1 MCVLSTYLPVQNRSL
16 KTIHIFI
23 GDNLRPMGC
32 PGIDDEF
39 GNRTHRLWPFRN
51 NKNTANYAS
60 RQMVCGVNEYIP
72 EGEDKPVYQ
81 VVDELAA
88 DNELFAEHFL
98 DGWHIMTTH
107 GYAETELN
115 DGPQNSWMGYERLAA
130 QGVVIDDYEK
140 YISENKPVD
149 FVDPKVTIDSTLI
162 ISLSERTL
170 TKHCHYFSG

>member
-1 MCVLSTYLPVQNRSL
+1 MIS
-16 KTIHIFI
+16 K

-39 GNRTHRLWPFRN
+39 GSRTNRLWPFRN
-51 NKNTANYAS
+51 NANTNNYAP

-81 VVDELAA
+81 VVDALAA

-107 GYAETELN
+107 GYADTELN

-130 QGVVIDDYEK
+130 QGVAIDDYEK
-140 YISENKPVD
+140 YIRENKPVD
-149 FVDPKVTIDSTLI
+149 FVDPKVTIHARLFIKGYIHS
-162 ISLSERTL
+162 
-170 TKHCHYFSG
+170 

>member
-88 DNELFAEHFL
+88 DNELFAENFL
-98 DGWHIMTTH
+98 DSWHIMTTH
-107 GYAETELN
+107 GTVLQTIRKPKLSYYAHGVHWTQLHM
-115 DGPQNSWMGYERLAA
+115 NSI
-130 QGVVIDDYEK
+130 VTCIK
-140 YISENKPVD
+140 TKPIFHNFKSSESSWNLEVRKWGKTVLKIHFLQD
-149 FVDPKVTIDSTLI
+149 K
-162 ISLSERTL
+162 
-170 TKHCHYFSG
+170 